1 MGRTGNDP
9 ASPSTLACGR
19 RRYRGRS
26 HRGRGFRS
34 HESKAGGSPA
44 GRVRSTA
51 GCSGASGRPSAAPIS
66 AARAGTPAAGARSTT
81 AAVRAAAGRST
92 GPAKELAPAQ
102 APGTGPLNPWGRFLY
117 AVIGRGRSSSS
128 QGDAVGL
135 APAAAPEGE
144 DDGVGDGLGLEPGL
158 GLGFV
163 SGRATVSACLRG
175 QALFQHNAS
184 VWSPTVVSAGIAAA
198 TLKPPLWSAV
208 KVASS
213 SLRLRSSTW
222 PAWW

>member
-1 MGRTGNDP
+1 MI
-9 ASPSTLACGR
+9 R
-19 RRYRGRS
+19 RR
-26 HRGRGFRS
+26 
-34 HESKAGGSPA
+34 
-44 GRVRSTA
+44 
-51 GCSGASGRPSAAPIS
+51 RPLL
-66 AARAGTPAAGARSTT
+66 
-81 AAVRAAAGRST
+81 RAAAVGTVAGATAGAVSGHMNRKQAEAQQDAYAQQQ
-92 GPAKELAPAQ
+92 GAQEQADAQAQLQYQQQELARQQQELARQQQQFAQ
-102 APGTGPLNPWGRFLY
+102 HLAAQQAQQKSWRRLGTPPRTGPLNPWGRFLY

-213 SLRLRSSTW
+213 
-222 PAWW
+222 